1 MTEML
6 ANDPSENFNVTSS
19 HSTILNIV
27 PWENSKYQLEE
38 INVTE
43 GFLATEA
50 HWRLSPTFY
59 KQWGLLCF
67 ITMKLKSAE
76 LITDLSP
83 TPSAI
88 FIDKHCL
95 WLVYLNSSPRG
106 IILYYEL
113 YCKIPVHLTGNQD

>member
-6 ANDPSENFNVTSS
+6 ANDPIENFNVTNS

-59 KQWGLLCF
+59 KQ
-67 ITMKLKSAE
+67 
-76 LITDLSP
+76 
-83 TPSAI
+83 
-88 FIDKHCL
+88 
-95 WLVYLNSSPRG
+95 
-106 IILYYEL
+106 
-113 YCKIPVHLTGNQD
+113 